1 MAKVYFTKAITPERV
16 VEMYEAIVK
25 KLEGLISIKV
35 HSGEKGN
42 QNFLHPDFFP
52 KIVIHL
58 GGYIIECNT
67 EYPGALNYTNKHEE
81 LLKEHKWNPGNNIDL
96 MDDEPEDLILEIPD
110 EKY

>member
-1 MAKVYFTKAITPERV
+1 
-16 VEMYEAIVK
+16 MYEAIVK

-67 EYPGALNYTNKHEE
+67 EYPRST
-81 LLKEHKWNPGNNIDL
+81 
-96 MDDEPEDLILEIPD
+96 
-110 EKY
+110 